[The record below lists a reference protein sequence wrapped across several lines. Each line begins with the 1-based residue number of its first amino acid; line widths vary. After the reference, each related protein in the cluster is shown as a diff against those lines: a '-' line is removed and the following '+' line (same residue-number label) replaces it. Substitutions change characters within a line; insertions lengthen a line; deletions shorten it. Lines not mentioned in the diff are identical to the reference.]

1 MAVLAREEPRPMAM
15 PNKMELTLPLLKLVS
30 ERQISIQEATTRLAK
45 MFNLSASEQ
54 AEMLA
59 SGKGRFY
66 DRVGWA
72 RVYLRQAGLVDLPR
86 RGHLRITKQGKGL
99 LAEGPQRIDMRTLQR
114 FPEFRAFMDRSAK
127 TGRYVSSRIG
137 VVTVPDPEQQRA
149 SDADVVATEATLHT
163 EIQYRLLK
171 LGADLGLSTW
181 VARNDRS
188 RSFGRER
195 FANMPNLVSELPLQF
210 DMVTNRIIEL
220 IDVLWLDGRSIAA
233 AFEIESTTS
242 IYSGL
247 LRMSDL
253 AAMQPNIKIRL
264 FLVAP
269 EARRAKVM
277 QEINRPTFSRF
288 SPAVNEIC
296 RYISF
301 ERLSEEI
308 ERATPHIRHLKPS
321 FIEEIAESCAFDAD
335 SES

>member
-1 MAVLAREEPRPMAM
+1 MAM
-15 PNKMELTLPLLKLVS
+15 PNKMELTLPLLRLVS
-30 ERQISIQEATTRLAK
+30 ERQIAIQDATEKLAER
-45 MFNLSASEQ
+45 FSLSPSEQ
-54 AEMLA
+54 SEVLA

-72 RVYLRQAGLVDLPR
+72 RVYLRQAGLVDLPK
-86 RGHLRITKQGKGL
+86 RGHMRITRQGREL
-99 LAEGPQRIDMRTLQR
+99 LDENPSRIDMKTLER
-114 FPEFRAFMDRSAK
+114 FPAFRAFMDRSAK
-127 TGRYVSSRIG
+127 SGRYVSSKIG
-137 VVTVPDPEQQRA
+137 VVTVPTSEPEA
-149 SDADVVATEATLHT
+149 VSAETTLHT

-171 LGADLGLSTW
+171 LGSDLGLSTW

-188 RSFGRER
+188 RSFGKDK
-195 FANMPNLVSELPLQF
+195 FANVKGLLSELPTQF
-210 DMVTNRIIEL
+210 DMITNRIIEL
-220 IDVLWLDGRSIAA
+220 IDVLWLDGRSIVA

-253 AAMQPNIKIRL
+253 AAMQPNINIKL

-269 EARRAKVM
+269 EARRNKVM

-301 ERLSEEI
+301 EKLGESITSAE
-308 ERATPHIRHLKPS
+308 AYIRHLKPG
-321 FIEEIAESCAFDAD
+321 FLDEVAESCAFSDED
-335 SES
+335 

>member
-1 MAVLAREEPRPMAM
+1 MPM
-15 PNKMELTLPLLKLVS
+15 PNKMDLTLPLLRLVS
-30 ERQISIQEATTRLAK
+30 ERQISIQEATSRLSSTFK
-45 MFNLSASEQ
+45 LSL
-54 AEMLA
+54 AERAEVLA

-72 RVYLRQAGLVDLPR
+72 RVYLRQAGLVDLPK
-86 RGHLRITKQGKGL
+86 RGQLRITRQGREL
-99 LAEGPQRIDMRTLQR
+99 LDESPARIDMKTLER
-114 FPEFRAFMDRSAK
+114 YPAFLAFMERSARS
-127 TGRYVSSRIG
+127 GRYVSRNIG
-137 VVTVPDPEQQRA
+137 VVTVPTSEPDGP
-149 SDADVVATEATLHT
+149 VAEGTLHT

-171 LGADLGLSTW
+171 LGSDLGLSVW

-188 RSFGRER
+188 RSFGKDR
-195 FANMPNLVSELPLQF
+195 FSDMPRLLSEVPLQF

-220 IDVLWLDGRSIAA
+220 IDVLWIESRSIVA

-253 AAMQPNIKIRL
+253 AAMQPNIKIKL

-277 QEINRPTFSRF
+277 QEINRPTFSSF

-301 ERLSEEI
+301 ENLNAAI
-308 ERATPHIRHLKPS
+308 AAAKDYIPHLKPG
-321 FIEEIAESCAFDAD
+321 FIDGIAESCGSSDD
-335 SES
+335 E